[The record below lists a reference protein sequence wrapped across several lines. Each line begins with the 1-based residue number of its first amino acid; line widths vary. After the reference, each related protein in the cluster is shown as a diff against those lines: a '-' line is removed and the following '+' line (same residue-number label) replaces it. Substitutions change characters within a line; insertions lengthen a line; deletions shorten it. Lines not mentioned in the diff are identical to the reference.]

1 VSSQSIDEMIESYFM
16 ATTTAVGVL
25 FREQLL
31 GHTLIVV
38 YATIDAC
45 GLLDAPAG
53 QDEATGASFKAWV
66 KNYLLCYPGLECN
79 EVDLWAARCATLHT
93 FRSSSKLSGTGAA
106 RELQCYTGDKSA
118 PHIQQFIAFTKAHD
132 GGKHLPVHY
141 GDLLEAFFQGIKA
154 FVPDLS
160 AACAAS
166 QVHAERMRKLV
177 QTHHHEPAS

>member
-1 VSSQSIDEMIESYFM
+1 MGSQSIDEMIESYFV

-53 QDEATGASFKAWV
+53 QDDATGASFKAWV
-66 KNYLLCYPGLECN
+66 KKYLLTYPGLEFN
-79 EVDLWAARCATLHT
+79 EVDLWGARCATLHT
-93 FRSSSKLSGTGAA
+93 FRSSSKVSGTGAA
-106 RELQCYTGDKSA
+106 RELQYYTGDKDA
-118 PHIQQFIAFTKAHD
+118 AHIKQFIAFTKGHE

-160 AACAAS
+160 AACSAS
-166 QVHAERMRKLV
+166 QEHAERMRKVV
-177 QTHHHEPAS
+177 QTHRHGPAS